1 MLKKL
6 KDAVLNIKQKKQ
18 DTATLEYLTRFKSEV
33 AKSLMNGDYN
43 ENSRLYDKLGQ
54 LEHSLYRYNE
64 FIRAGLSDEAKAE
77 GEKFMN
83 LSQNDDGSI
92 VLKGGISNTRYV
104 WRTEAG
110 ACKVCQELDGK
121 IFDSLDEVP
130 ERPHPNCKCEI
141 EPLPDDK
148 KNDEPCDCWQAIAD
162 IEDVIAQGESLAV
175 EIEDSIA
182 ELQDTANEYSILN
195 SEYAQALINDLIS
208 LEQPYNTLMQTI
220 SIFITNF
227 TEMKDAA
234 TKYADKYFHA
244 KANCEA
250 AQSGILGEILAQALS
265 DFREFTDNFRNIKEK
280 HLSIEA
286 SLKDIEEDQ
295 EANREGRD
303 LGHWHPLI
311 DAYDLLK
318 HRIPNGFPDRYKKK

>member
-1 MLKKL
+1 ML
-6 KDAVLNIKQKKQ
+6 DIIKNAARSIQQNKQ
-18 DTATLEYLTRFKSEV
+18 DLDSLESLTQLKLSV
-33 AKSLMNGDYN
+33 AENLLNGNYD
-43 ENSRLYDKLGQ
+43 ENYKLYEKLGQ

-64 FIRAGLSDEAKAE
+64 FNRAGLADEAKREAE
-77 GEKFMN
+77 NFMN
-83 LSQNDDGSI
+83 ISQSPDGAI
-92 VLKGGISNTRYV
+92 LLKGGISTRYV
-104 WRTEAG
+104 WHTEDG
-110 ACKVCQELDGK
+110 ACDKCQALDG
-121 IFDSLDEVP
+121 EVFETQEDIP
-130 ERPHPNCKCEI
+130 ARLHPNCKCQAER
-141 EPLPDDK
+141 LPDDK
-148 KNDEPCDCWQAIAD
+148 KNDEPCDCWGILENLDSAIK
-162 IEDVIAQGESLAV
+162 EGENLSA

-182 ELQDTANEYSILN
+182 QIQNTANEYSILN
-195 SEYAQALINDLIS
+195 SEYARALINDLIS
-208 LEQPYNTLMQTI
+208 LEQPYITLMQTI
-220 SIFITNF
+220 SNFVTNF
-227 TEMKDAA
+227 IEMKDAA

-265 DFREFTDNFRNIKEK
+265 DLREFTDSFRNIKEK

-318 HRIPNGFPDRYKKK
+318 HRIPNGFPERYKKK

>member
-6 KDAVLNIKQKKQ
+6 NDAVLNIKQKKQ
-18 DTATLEYLTRFKSEV
+18 DTATLEYLARYKTEIARN
-33 AKSLMNGDYN
+33 LGNGDYN
-43 ENSRLYDKLGQ
+43 KKVRLYDKLGQ

-64 FIRAGLSDEAKAE
+64 FIHAGMVNEAQKE
-77 GEKFMN
+77 GENFIK
-83 LSQNDDGSI
+83 LSQNADGSI
-92 VLKGGISNTRYV
+92 ILKGGISNTRYA

-110 ACKVCQELDGK
+110 ACKACQELDGK
-121 IFDSLDEVP
+121 VFDRLEDVP

-141 EPLPDDK
+141 EPLPEDN
-148 KNDEPCDCWQAIAD
+148 KNDEQCDCWQVVAD
-162 IEDVIAQGESLAV
+162 IEDVIVQGENLTE
-175 EIEDSIA
+175 EIYASIV
-182 ELQDTANEYSILN
+182 QIQNTANDHSMLN
-195 SEYAQALINDLIS
+195 SEYAHSLINDLIS

-318 HRIPNGFPDRYKKK
+318 HRIPKGFPERYKKK